1 MDKAAYLNRFAA
13 EKEKEATLDYL
24 YHLQEQHML
33 HIPFENLDVIYQTP
47 ILLDVQRFY
56 QKIVEHRRG
65 GFCYELNG
73 LFCWLLEQLGFDAH
87 LISATVQKENGSWAL
102 QDSHATLL
110 VHLDK
115 RTYLVDVGFGDSV
128 RKPIPLTGETVEDV
142 RSVYRVKQLDS
153 MTYDLQKQEKSWK
166 TKYRFTTDKKKL
178 EQFAPMCE
186 FNQTSPDSPFTK
198 TNLTTIATKTGRIT
212 LSGTTLITTN
222 DQGKQ
227 KMEVQSDEIPALLEK
242 YFQINLTQ

>member
-1 MDKAAYLNRFAA
+1 MDKAVYLKRFAA
-13 EKEKEATLDYL
+13 EKKEEATLDYL

-33 HIPFENLDVIYQTP
+33 HIPFENLDVIYKTP
-47 ILLDVQRFY
+47 ILLDVQHFY
-56 QKIVEHRRG
+56 EKIVEHHRG

-73 LFCWLLEQLGFDAH
+73 LFCWLLKQLGFNAH
-87 LISATVQKENGSWAL
+87 LISATVQKEDGSWAL
-102 QDSHATLL
+102 QDSHATIL

-115 RTYLVDVGFGDSV
+115 QPYLVDVGFGDSI

-142 RSVYRVKQLDS
+142 SGAYRVEQLDS
-153 MTYDLQKQEKSWK
+153 MTYDLQKQEKTWK
-166 TKYRFTTDKKKL
+166 TKYRFTTDEKKL

-186 FNQTSPDSPFTK
+186 FNQTSSDSPFTK

-212 LSGTTLITTN
+212 LSGTTVIITN

-227 KMEVQSDEIPALLEK
+227 KAEVQKDEIPAFLEK
-242 YFQINLTQ
+242 HFQIKLTS